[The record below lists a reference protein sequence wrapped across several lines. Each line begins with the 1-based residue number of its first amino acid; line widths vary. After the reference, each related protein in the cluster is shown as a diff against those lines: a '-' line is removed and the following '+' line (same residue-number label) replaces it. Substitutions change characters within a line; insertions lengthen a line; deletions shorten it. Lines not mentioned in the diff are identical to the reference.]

1 MKHIHGGDVYHHQGC
16 VDFSANCNPLGTP
29 GKVRQ
34 AVADSLDELVN
45 YPQVGYESLKK
56 AIAQYEQVNK
66 EQVIC
71 GNGAAE
77 LIYTLILA
85 LRPRQAL
92 VLAPTFAEYEQALEN
107 LGCRVDY
114 YGLKRECSFQPQSDF
129 FDR

>member
-1 MKHIHGGDVYHHQGC
+1 MAEIWSTTIKDAWI
-16 VDFSANCNPLGTP
+16 FPRTATLWELLA
-29 GKVRQ
+29 KVRQ

-85 LRPRQAL
+85 LRPRTG
-92 VLAPTFAEYEQALEN
+92 PG
-107 LGCRVDY
+107 LGPYFC
-114 YGLKRECSFQPQSDF
+114 GI
-129 FDR
+129 